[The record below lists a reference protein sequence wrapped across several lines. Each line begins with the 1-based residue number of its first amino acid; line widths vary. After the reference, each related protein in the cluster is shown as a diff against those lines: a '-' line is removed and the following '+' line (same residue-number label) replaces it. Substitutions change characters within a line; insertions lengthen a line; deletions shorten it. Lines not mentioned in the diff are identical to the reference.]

1 MNVYCRDLGQMD
13 YKACWDLQ
21 QTLFD
26 ALTAGKTNR
35 TAAPESAT
43 PSSEE
48 AGTILLVEH
57 PPVYTLGKSGHAE
70 NLLVGREALEAMGA
84 QFFHIDRGGDIT
96 FHGPGQLVCYPIL
109 DLERLG
115 IGLRAYIDALEESV
129 IRTVAEYGIRA
140 ERIAGASGVW
150 VGAGIAQEGDHRTAD
165 GGGKCTPAG
174 APRKIC
180 AIGVRSSRYITMHG
194 FALNVTTDLE
204 WFSRINAYGAGRGIR
219 ILHYINSSGLKEII
233 EGTEIAHEF
242 RRIYACSFLY
252 DIDGVAY
259 WPAVAVNYTNKT
271 QFIFKINKGVESV
284 FDSKLV
290 NQYIEEDKR
299 PVPFR
304 RMIYVGDGTTDIPCM
319 RLVKNSG
326 GHSIAVYNP
335 EIRNA
340 RRELN
345 GLIRDNRVSHV
356 CPADYSEGSEMD
368 TLVKTIIDKI
378 EADHRLELLETP
390 RT

>member
-1 MNVYCRDLGQMD
+1 MTL
-13 YKACWDLQ
+13 YK
-21 QTLFD
+21 
-26 ALTAGKTNR
+26 
-35 TAAPESAT
+35 
-43 PSSEE
+43 
-48 AGTILLVEH
+48 
-57 PPVYTLGKSGHAE
+57 
-70 NLLVGREALEAMGA
+70 
-84 QFFHIDRGGDIT
+84 
-96 FHGPGQLVCYPIL
+96 
-109 DLERLG
+109 
-115 IGLRAYIDALEESV
+115 
-129 IRTVAEYGIRA
+129 
-140 ERIAGASGVW
+140 
-150 VGAGIAQEGDHRTAD
+150 
-165 GGGKCTPAG
+165 
-174 APRKIC
+174 
-180 AIGVRSSRYITMHG
+180 GVR
-194 FALNVTTDLE
+194 E
-204 WFSRINAYGAGRGIR
+204 WFARINAYGAARGIR

-390 RT
+390 PHVAQRNPLRFDGKPSPGFRKNTQHTQAIRNDPEIRRNRTIRYVYENHLCNQ

>member
-21 QTLFD
+21 QSLFD
-26 ALTAGKTNR
+26 VLTAGKTNR

-57 PPVYTLGKSGHAE
+57 PPVYTLGKSGKAQ
-70 NLLVGREALEAMGA
+70 NLLVGEEFLRAKGA
-84 QFFHIDRGGDIT
+84 EYYHIDRGGDIT

-140 ERIAGASGVW
+140 GRIAGASGVW
-150 VGAGIAQEGDHRTAD
+150 IGEGATPDGEGR
-165 GGGKCTPAG
+165 
-174 APRKIC
+174 PRKIC

-242 RRIYACSFLY
+242 RKIYACSFLY
-252 DIDGVAY
+252 DVDGIAY

-290 NQYIEEDKR
+290 NRYIPENER

-319 RLVKNSG
+319 RLVKNFG

-335 EIRNA
+335 DQKGA
-340 RRELN
+340 RREMAS
-345 GLIRDNRVSHV
+345 LIHDNRVSHV
-356 CPADYSEGSEMD
+356 CPADYSEGSDMD
-368 TLVKTIIDKI
+368 VLVKTIIDKI
-378 EADHRLELLETP
+378 DLDDKLEKLEVVK
-390 RT
+390 